1 MQSSTLT
8 RLSVLL
14 SASDPISKAGVAAAL
29 RSCHEV
35 VLVGE
40 HDAGSECVV
49 LTIADRL
56 DDELTRQ
63 LRARQAH
70 GQTRLVLVTT
80 ELADRDLLIAVELGV
95 RAVARRSEAT
105 PEALVRLI
113 RTAATGDAALP
124 PDLLGRLLTQVSRL
138 QRQVLTPR
146 GLNMAGLSEREA
158 LVLKL
163 VADGWDT
170 AEIALHLSY
179 SQRTVKTILHDVVNR
194 FQLRNRT
201 HAVAYA
207 LRQGLI

>member
-1 MQSSTLT
+1 MEASTLT

-14 SASDPISKAGVAAAL
+14 AASDPISKAGVAAAL

-56 DDELTRQ
+56 DEELTRQ

-70 GQTRLVLVTT
+70 GQTRFVLVTT
-80 ELADRDLLIAVELGV
+80 ELADRDLLVAVELGI

-113 RTAATGDAALP
+113 RTAATGEAALP

-146 GLNMAGLSEREA
+146 GLNMAGLSERES

-170 AEIALHLSY
+170 AEIAVHLSY

>member
-1 MQSSTLT
+1 METLAPT
-8 RLSVLL
+8 RQPVLL
-14 SASDPISKAGVAAAL
+14 SAVDPISKAGVAAGL
-29 RSCHEV
+29 RACHEV
-35 VLVGE
+35 LLVGE
-40 HDAGSECVV
+40 VDAGNDCVV

-56 DDELTRQ
+56 DDGLVRQ
-63 LRARQAH
+63 LRARQAR
-70 GQTRLVLVTT
+70 GQHRFVLVTT
-80 ELADRDLLIAVELGV
+80 ELADRDLLVAVELGV

-124 PDLLGRLLTQVSRL
+124 PDLLGRLLTQVSKL

-146 GLNMAGLSEREA
+146 GLNMAGLSDREA

-163 VADGWDT
+163 VADGLDT
-170 AEIALHLSY
+170 AEIAVQLSY

-207 LRQGLI
+207 LREGLI

>member
-1 MQSSTLT
+1 METATLT
-8 RLSVLL
+8 RLPVLL
-14 SASDPISKAGVAAAL
+14 SATDPISKAGVAAAL
-29 RSCHEV
+29 RVCHEV
-35 VLVGE
+35 TLVTE
-40 HDAGSECVV
+40 QDAGTDCVV
-49 LTIADRL
+49 LAIADRL
-56 DDELTRQ
+56 DDELIRQ
-63 LRARQAH
+63 LRARQVS
-70 GQTRLVLVTT
+70 GQNRFVLITT
-80 ELADRDLLIAVELGV
+80 ELADRDLLVAVELGI
-95 RAVARRSEAT
+95 RAVARRAEAT

-113 RTAATGDAALP
+113 RTAASGEAALP

-138 QRQVLTPR
+138 QRQVLSPR
-146 GLNMAGLSEREA
+146 GLSVAGLSEREVV
-158 LVLKL
+158 VLKL

>member
-1 MQSSTLT
+1 
-8 RLSVLL
+8 VLL
-14 SASDPISKAGVAAAL
+14 SATDPISKAGVAAAL
-29 RSCHEV
+29 RACHEV
-35 VLVGE
+35 TLVTE
-40 HDAGSECVV
+40 HDAGADCVV
-49 LTIADRL
+49 LAIADRL
-56 DDELTRQ
+56 DDVLIRQ
-63 LRARQAH
+63 LRARQVS
-70 GQTRLVLVTT
+70 GQSRFVLVTT
-80 ELADRDLLIAVELGV
+80 ELADRDLLVAVELGI

-105 PEALVRLI
+105 AEALVRLI
-113 RTAATGDAALP
+113 RTAANGDAALP

-138 QRQVLTPR
+138 QRQVLSPR
-146 GLNMAGLSEREA
+146 GLSVGGLSEREA
-158 LVLKL
+158 VVLKL

>member
-14 SASDPISKAGVAAAL
+14 SASDPISKAGVTAAL

-63 LRARQAH
+63 LRAREAH
-70 GQTRLVLVTT
+70 GQTRFVLVTT
-80 ELADRDLLIAVELGV
+80 ELADRDLLVAVELGV

-113 RTAATGDAALP
+113 RTAATGEAALP